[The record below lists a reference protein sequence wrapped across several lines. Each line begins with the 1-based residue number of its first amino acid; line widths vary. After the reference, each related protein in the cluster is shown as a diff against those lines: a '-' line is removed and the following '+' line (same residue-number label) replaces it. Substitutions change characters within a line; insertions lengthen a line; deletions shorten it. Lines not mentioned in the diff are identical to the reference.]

1 MDLGVPVK
9 KEKPWYGA
17 IFSAD
22 IPCLVIK
29 KVCRGSAQQHNGRSF
44 SATMSGGRGR
54 WAVGDDGLRRAMSLQ
69 AANGV

>member
-1 MDLGVPVK
+1 MGLGVPVK
-9 KEKPWYGA
+9 KAKPWHRA

-29 KVCRGSAQQHNGRSF
+29 KVCRGSSQQHNGRSL
-44 SATMSGGRGR
+44 SDMMSGGR

>member
-17 IFSAD
+17 LFSAD

-29 KVCRGSAQQHNGRSF
+29 KVCRSSAQQHNGRSL
-44 SATMSGGRGR
+44 SDMMSGGRVRGR
-54 WAVGDDGLRRAMSLQ
+54 WAVGGWR
-69 AANGV
+69 